1 MSIPAK
7 VLKLMKDRKVA
18 FVDFRFTDTI
28 GKFHHITVPAEA
40 VDSEFLS
47 SDGKNF
53 DGSSIVGWR
62 DINDSD
68 MVLRPDLSTATV
80 DPFMSE
86 SGDATMALICTAAL
100 PDGTGYNRCPRS
112 IAAKAMA
119 YLKKTGV
126 GDAAMFGPE
135 PEFFVFDAVTSQVDM
150 HRMMFEIHCEEGA
163 WSSSHPMRESATGTP
178 TNLGHRPLTKGGYFP
193 LPPVDS
199 LHEFRGE
206 VCKRL
211 KAMGVPAEVH
221 HHEVGGAGQCEVGA
235 QGGAPV
241 RCGDNTQILKY
252 VVRQT
257 AQEFGKTATFMPKPV
272 MGDNGSGMHVHQSIS
287 RNGRSLFAGKLYGG
301 LSQEALWYI
310 GGIIRHARAL
320 NAITNPATNSYK
332 RLLPGFEAPVK
343 LAYAARNRSA
353 SIRIPHSSAKSRR
366 VETRF
371 PDPMA
376 NPYLCFSALL
386 LAGLDGIRNKI
397 DPGKPSDFNLYHIR
411 RRGARTDAGHRAGEV
426 CGTLKEALE
435 ELSSDRKFLTD
446 SGVFDDD
453 VIDAYIELKTEEVD
467 AFRMAPHPV
476 EFQMYYS
483 N

>member
-1 MSIPAK
+1 MSTPAK
-7 VLKLMKDRKVA
+7 VLKLVRDRKIE

-28 GKFHHITVPAEA
+28 GKFHHITVPAGQ
-40 VDSEFLS
+40 VDAEFLS
-47 SDGKNF
+47 EGKNF
-53 DGSSIVGWR
+53 DGSSISGWR

-68 MVLRPDLSTATV
+68 MILRPDLSTAVT
-80 DPFMSE
+80 DPFM
-86 SGDATMALICTAAL
+86 DDPTLALICTAEI
-100 PDGTGYNRCPRS
+100 PNVGPYNRCPRS
-112 IAAKAMA
+112 IAAKASA
-119 YLKKTGV
+119 YLRKTGV
-126 GDAAMFGPE
+126 GDSAMFGPE
-135 PEFFVFDAVTSQVDM
+135 PEFFIFDSVLSQTDA
-150 HRMMFEIHCEEGA
+150 HRMMFEIHCEEGQWA
-163 WSSSHPMRESATGTP
+163 SSDPMRESASGMP
-178 TNLGHRPLTKGGYFP
+178 TNLGHRPVVKGGYFP

-199 LHEFRGE
+199 LHDIRGE
-206 VCKRL
+206 ICKKL
-211 KAMGVPAEVH
+211 SAMGAAGEVH

-235 QGGAPV
+235 RGGPPV
-241 RCGDNTQILKY
+241 QCGDSTQILKY

-257 AQEFGKTATFMPKPV
+257 AHEFGKTATFMPKPLFN
-272 MGDNGSGMHVHQSIS
+272 DNGSGMHVHQSIS
-287 RNGRSLFAGKLYGG
+287 RGGRSVFAGKLYAG

-353 SIRIPHSSAKSRR
+353 SIRIPHSGAKSRR

-386 LAGLDGIRNKI
+386 LAGLDGIKSKI

-411 RRGARTDAGHRAGEV
+411 RASGRQDARHKAGEV

-435 ELSSDRKFLTD
+435 ELSRDRKFLTA

-453 VIDAYIELKTEEVD
+453 VLDAYIELKQQEVD
-467 AFRMAPHPV
+467 AFRTAPHPV

>member
-1 MSIPAK
+1 MSTPAK
-7 VLKLMKDRKVA
+7 ILEIVKERKIA

-28 GKFHHITVPAEA
+28 GKFHHITVPPEQVDEDFLAE
-40 VDSEFLS
+40 
-47 SDGKNF
+47 GKNF
-53 DGSSIVGWR
+53 DGSSIAGWR

-68 MVLRPDLSTATV
+68 MILRPDLSTARV
-80 DPFMSE
+80 DPFMDDPTLS
-86 SGDATMALICTAAL
+86 LICTAEV
-100 PDGTGYNRCPRS
+100 PDVGPYNRCPRS
-112 IAAKAMA
+112 IAEKATA

-126 GDAAMFGPE
+126 GDEAMFGPE
-135 PEFFVFDAVTSQVDM
+135 PEFFVFDSVVSQTDA
-150 HRMMFEIHCEEGA
+150 HRMMFEIHCEEGG
-163 WSSSHPMRESATGTP
+163 WSASDPMRDAATGAP
-178 TNLGHRPLTKGGYFP
+178 TNQGHRPLVKGGYFP

-199 LHEFRGE
+199 LHDLRGE
-206 VCKRL
+206 ICKRL
-211 KAMGVPAEVH
+211 EMMGVPAEVH

-235 QGGAPV
+235 RGGAPV
-241 RCGDNTQILKY
+241 QCGDITQILKY

-257 AQEFGKTATFMPKPV
+257 AHEFGKTATFMPKPLFN
-272 MGDNGSGMHVHQSIS
+272 DNGSGMHVHQSIS
-287 RNGRSLFAGKLYGG
+287 RGGRSVFAGELYAG

-320 NAITNPATNSYK
+320 NAVTNPATNSYK

-353 SIRIPHSSAKSRR
+353 SIRIPHSGAKSRR

-411 RRGARTDAGHRAGEV
+411 RATTRADAKHKAGEV

-435 ELSSDRKFLTD
+435 ELSSDRKFLTGT
-446 SGVFDDD
+446 GVFDDD
-453 VIDAYIELKTEEVD
+453 VLDAYIELKMKEVD
-467 AFRMAPHPV
+467 AFRTAPHPV

>member
-1 MSIPAK
+1 MSTPAK
-7 VLKLMKDRKVA
+7 TLKMLKDRKIA

-28 GKFHHITVPAEA
+28 GKFHHITVPAEH
-40 VDSEFLS
+40 VDAAFLS
-47 SDGKNF
+47 SEGKNF
-53 DGSSIVGWR
+53 DGSSISGWR
-62 DINDSD
+62 DIQDSD
-68 MVLRPDLSTATV
+68 MILRPDLSTAAV
-80 DPFMSE
+80 DAFMDE
-86 SGDATMALICTAAL
+86 PTLALICTAEI
-100 PDGTGYNRCPRS
+100 PNEGGYNRCPRS

-126 GDAAMFGPE
+126 GDSAMFGPE
-135 PEFFVFDAVTSQVDM
+135 PEFFVFDSVLSQTDP
-150 HRMMFEIHCEEGA
+150 HRMMFEIHSEEGSWA
-163 WSSSHPMRESATGTP
+163 AADPMRESPAGASL
-178 TNLGHRPLTKGGYFP
+178 NLGHRPQVKGGYFP

-199 LHEFRGE
+199 LHDFRGE
-206 VCKRL
+206 VCKRMA
-211 KAMGVPAEVH
+211 AMGIMCEVH
-221 HHEVGGAGQCEVGA
+221 HHEVGGAGQCEIGA
-235 QGGAPV
+235 RGGPPV
-241 RCGDNTQILKY
+241 QCGDTTQMLKY

-257 AQEFGKTATFMPKPV
+257 AHEFGKTATFMPKPLFN
-272 MGDNGSGMHVHQSIS
+272 DNGSGMHVHQSIS
-287 RNGRSLFAGKLYGG
+287 RNGRSVFAGKLYAG

-353 SIRIPHSSAKSRR
+353 SIRIPHSGEKSRR

-386 LAGLDGIRNKI
+386 LAGLDGIKNKI

-411 RRGARTDAGHRAGEV
+411 RSAVKEDSRHKAGEV
-426 CGTLKEALE
+426 CGTLKDALE
-435 ELSSDRKFLTD
+435 ELSSDRKFLTGT
-446 SGVFDDD
+446 GVFDDD
-453 VIDAYIELKTEEVD
+453 VIDAYIQLKTKEVD
-467 AFRMAPHPV
+467 AFRTAPHPV